1 MYYIAREWLSKLPFV
16 QCRTT
21 DYQSLTTFIGHVFDR
36 VTPRNLINWTN
47 TASVFLYPIQFYNLW
62 VAALTPKEFR
72 FQFSW
77 WKKMQPNFMHGWAH
91 FLLDSISLATDKKF
105 EAFSGLAIK
114 IQAKA
119 AAGAE
124 KQSNEK
130 NEKKQF
136 LVEILFSN
144 IFMPFFPTLKW
155 IWMKFWQ
162 KGLLGSFSAVPLGL
176 EMKASGFHNLSK
188 VTA

>member
-1 MYYIAREWLSKLPFV
+1 MRLISKKDHLASKKSNCVVAAVTNVLQRKRVVLLPSFEASF
-16 QCRTT
+16 CAMPHWTY
-21 DYQSLTTFIGHVFDR
+21 YQSLTTFIGHVFDR

-130 NEKKQF
+130 TKR
-136 LVEILFSN
+136 S
-144 IFMPFFPTLKW
+144 
-155 IWMKFWQ
+155 
-162 KGLLGSFSAVPLGL
+162 SF
-176 EMKASGFHNLSK
+176 
-188 VTA
+188 